1 MYNGNSML
9 NCEKDISNRSRD
21 FGLADHSDPVILYG
35 KVIAQQIKGTLGI
48 TGLYLLRVHIDRDVW
63 HLDVG
68 LTYPGEVGFAK
79 GLAVRRLKCYMNWV

>member
-1 MYNGNSML
+1 MAGHN
-9 NCEKDISNRSRD
+9 
-21 FGLADHSDPVILYG
+21 DPVILYG

-48 TGLYLLRVHIDRDVW
+48 TGLYYLRDHIDNSVW

-68 LTYPGEVGFAK
+68 LTYPGGEVAAK